1 MGMIYNIYCD
11 ESAHLE
17 HDHLPVM
24 VLGAI
29 WCPLEKTREI
39 AKHIREIKIQ
49 YNLSADF
56 EIKWIKIGPAKQS
69 FYIDILNYFFENCD
83 LHFRALI
90 VPDKSKLHHDDFGH
104 NHDIWYY
111 KMYFNLL
118 KTLLKP
124 GEHYR
129 IYLDIKDTSS
139 SDKIKQLQNILCN
152 NSYDF
157 NHEFIERMQM
167 VRSHEVEQIQLADLL
182 IGAINYA
189 VRDLK
194 TNAAKVAFIE
204 HMRKHSGYSLQQTT
218 PLQEKKINL
227 FVWEA
232 QER

>member
-1 MGMIYNIYCD
+1 MGIVYNIYCD

-29 WCPLEKTREI
+29 WCPLEKTHEI
-39 AKHIREIKIQ
+39 AEQIREIKIQ
-49 YNLSADF
+49 HNLSAEF

-69 FYIDILNYFFENCD
+69 FYLDILDYFLGNSD
-83 LHFRALI
+83 LHLRALV
-90 VPDKSKLHHDDFGH
+90 VPDKSKLRHDNFGH
-104 NHDIWYY
+104 DHNTWYY
-111 KMYFNLL
+111 KMYFDLL
-118 KTLLKP
+118 KMLLET

-129 IYLDIKDTSS
+129 IYLDIKDTTSTA
-139 SDKIKQLQNILCN
+139 KIQKLHDVLCN
-152 NSYDF
+152 NTYDF
-157 NHEFIERMQM
+157 NRKIIERMQM

-194 TNAAKVAFIE
+194 TNSAKVAFIE
-204 HMRKHSGYSLQQTT
+204 RMRKYSGYSLQQTT

-227 FVWEA
+227 FFWEA
-232 QER
+232 TER